1 MRYAQKTGIRW
12 YNREVEE
19 NMKRIADCSIDKYNK
34 YRRLEQLQDPESREL
49 YLEAVALCVQTVTLQ
64 QGRELTAAEIRDIE
78 VNIDIINDDVS
89 NEELE
94 FDLLAEHIKRGLP
107 YSDAVIQAQEDVAS
121 IRLDP
126 HSEKLN

>member
-1 MRYAQKTGIRW
+1 
-12 YNREVEE
+12 
-19 NMKRIADCSIDKYNK
+19 MKRIADCSIDKYNK

-89 NEELE
+89 SEELE
-94 FDLLAEHIKRGLP
+94 FDLLAEHIKRGLS
-107 YSDAVIQAQEDVAS
+107 YSDAVVQAREDVAS
-121 IRLDP
+121 IRSDP